1 MAPRRRI
8 GDDGRT
14 SGPRPLVN
22 PTPDAA
28 IVRRASPWLMLAL
41 LAAGEFL
48 GMTLWFSA
56 TAVTPA
62 LVAEFRLSTG
72 QAAWLTMAVQG
83 GFVAGTLASAMLN
96 LADRLMAR
104 RLFAVGCLAGA
115 VATAAITRAAGPTQ
129 AILLRF
135 ATGVSLAAV
144 YPTGL
149 KIAAG
154 WFRDRRGTA
163 LAVLVAA
170 LTVGQAF
177 PHLLASLAGPAGW
190 RPLLLVTATL
200 AVLGGV
206 VVLTLVREGPFDA
219 PAGRFDPRAAA
230 RVYAEPRTRYAVF
243 GYLGHQWEL
252 YAMWTWIGAFAA
264 ASLASRGAIDTGRA
278 ASAAAFVGVGAG
290 AIGCLVAGLA
300 ADRIGKARVAGLALR
315 VSGACAAIAP
325 AVFGSHPAWLFLF
338 VGAWGMSVVA
348 DSAQFSA
355 LVADYS
361 RPEYVGTALTVET
374 CSGYLLTMLT
384 IRVVPSLAA
393 VVGWRWV
400 FLALVP
406 GPVFGAWAMERL
418 KAQGSGLT
426 PAGRPARPG

>member
-1 MAPRRRI
+1 MTDVAAPR
-8 GDDGRT
+8 
-14 SGPRPLVN
+14 S
-22 PTPDAA
+22 
-28 IVRRASPWLMLAL
+28 SPWRMLGLLAL
-41 LAAGEFL
+41 AEFL

-62 LVAEFRLSTG
+62 LVREFHLSTG

-83 GFVAGTLASAMLN
+83 GFVVGTLVSALLN
-96 LADRLMAR
+96 LPDVLQAP
-104 RLFAVGCLAGA
+104 RLFAIGCVLGSI
-115 VATAAITRAAGPTQ
+115 ATAAITRAETATA

-135 ATGVSLAAV
+135 ATGAALACV
-144 YPTGL
+144 YPTGM

-177 PHLLASLAGPAGW
+177 PHLLAALTAPENWRSALTLTAGLAI
-190 RPLLLVTATL
+190 V
-200 AVLGGV
+200 GGV
-206 VVLTLVREGPFDA
+206 VVLAFVREGPFA
-219 PAGRFDPRAAA
+219 VPAGRFDPRAAA
-230 RVYAEPRTRYAVF
+230 RVYRERPTRLAVL

-264 ASLASRGAIDTGRA
+264 ASLAARGSAPVARA
-278 ASAAAFVGVGAG
+278 ASTTAFIGVAAG
-290 AIGCLVAGLA
+290 AIGCLVAGVL

-315 VSGACAAIAP
+315 ASGACALGSCAVYGAP
-325 AVFGSHPAWLFLF
+325 PIVLYAF
-338 VGAWGMSVVA
+338 VAAWGTAVVA

-355 LVADYS
+355 LVADGS

-384 IRVVPSLAA
+384 IRVIPSLAA
-393 VVGWRWV
+393 VVGWQWV

-406 GPVFGAWAMERL
+406 GPVFGGWAMWKLTR
-418 KAQGSGLT
+418 SG
-426 PAGRPARPG
+426 G